1 MQFRFIKV
9 VFTFYMLF
17 LFNNSFGQG
26 EHNIWYFGDKAG
38 IDFNTSP
45 PTRLLDGKTSSQEI
59 SATQCDE
66 NGNLLFY
73 VGPDTSSS
81 SNNYSIVWNK
91 NHQKMQ
97 NGDSIQC
104 NYSVTQGLLILPLD
118 NFHKKFY
125 LFSVGHEMTPSFKV
139 IMTLEYSIIDL
150 NKNGGFGAVTEKN
163 KILYGDYVTQ
173 DTMVTEKLTAVKH
186 ANGRDYWLIAH
197 LWGQVSSPSSYLP
210 FWYGDCNIFIKYLVT
225 PYGIEGPFYQNIGLM
240 DNFGFWGQMKFNEQG
255 DKLVLVSQYMYQIPS
270 FPYYGKIELYDFDR
284 CTGQLYNYK
293 YLGDDPTSNS
303 GNFYYGCSFS
313 PSGKILYVSSFKRG
327 GAGNLYQY
335 DLESTDIIGTR
346 NVIWST
352 YSTLNS
358 IGQHLLAPNK
368 KIYIT
373 NAYGSGFPNNLYDT
387 MNMNLSVIH
396 NPDILGSGCNFSP
409 FSFNLS
415 GRRTFLGLPNTPTDN
430 LGKIEGSPCDTIV
443 NEVSFNLFPNPS
455 NGTFSFTYYFDAS
468 SPEMCIYN
476 SLGQFVSKYK
486 FEESGFGSGNIA
498 LNVSS
503 GVYYYRII
511 SDGNVLFRSK
521 FIVVK

>member
-1 MQFRFIKV
+1 MQFRFIK
-9 VFTFYMLF
+9 FAITFYMFF

-45 PTRLLDGKTSSQEI
+45 PTPLLDGKTSSQEI

-73 VGPDTSSS
+73 VGPDTSASI
-81 SNNYSIVWNK
+81 YSIVWNK

-104 NYSVTQGLLILPLD
+104 TSSVTQGLLILPLD
-118 NFHKKFY
+118 NFQKKFY
-125 LFSVGHEMTPSFKV
+125 LFSVGHETTPSFKV

-163 KILYGDYVTQ
+163 KILYADYVTQ

-225 PYGIEGPFYQNIGLM
+225 PYGIKGPFYQNIGLM
-240 DNFGFWGQMKFNEQG
+240 DNFGLWGQMKFNEQG
-255 DKLVLVSQYMYQIPS
+255 EKLALVSEYTYQIPS

-284 CTGQLYNYK
+284 CTGELFNYNYI
-293 YLGDDPTSNS
+293 GDDPTSNS

-313 PSGKILYVSSFKRG
+313 PSGKILYVSNKNRSGTSF
-327 GAGNLYQY
+327 LYQY
-335 DLESTDIIGTR
+335 DLESSNIIGTR
-346 NVIWST
+346 NLMHT
-352 YSTLNS
+352 TGNLNF
-358 IGQHLLAPNK
+358 IGQQQLAPDK
-368 KIYIT
+368 KIYIST
-373 NAYGSGFPNNLYDT
+373 AYGTYFPNNFYDST
-387 MNMNLSVIH
+387 NMNLSVIN
-396 NPDILGSGCNFSP
+396 NPDVFGTGCNFSP
-409 FSFNLS
+409 FSYSL
-415 GRRTFLGLPNTPTDN
+415 GGKRTFLGLPNTPTDN
-430 LGKIEGSPCDTIV
+430 LGKIEGSPCDTII
-443 NEVSFNLFPNPS
+443 NETSFNLFPNPS
-455 NGTFSFTYYFDAS
+455 NGTFSFTYYFDIK
-468 SPEMCIYN
+468 SPEMYIYN
-476 SLGQFVSKYK
+476 SLGQFVTKYK
-486 FEESGFGSGNIA
+486 FDESGFGSGNIT
-498 LNVSS
+498 LDVSS
-503 GVYYYRII
+503 GIYYYRII
-511 SDGNVLFRSK
+511 ADGNVLFRSK